1 MNRPRPPTEQR
12 VALVTGTRKGIGQYL
27 VNHLVHQGYAVEGC
41 SREAAD
47 WTLEGYT
54 HHLADVT
61 DESQVK
67 AMLADIRRRHGRLD
81 VLINNAGIAS
91 MNHTLLTPAST
102 VRRILDT
109 NYIGAF
115 ILIRESVKLMQKHH
129 YGRIVNLGSVATPLR
144 LEGEAVYAASKA
156 ALVNLT
162 QILAYELADFG
173 ITVNLVGPTP
183 IETDLIRGVPGDK
196 MKALINRLAIKR
208 LGRME
213 DVSNVVDFF
222 IRPESEFVT
231 GQVIYLGGV

>member
-1 MNRPRPPTEQR
+1 MPAERPI
-12 VALVTGTRKGIGQYL
+12 ALITGTRKGIGKYL
-27 VNHLVHQGYAVEGC
+27 VEHMLGQGYLVEGC
-41 SREAAD
+41 SREPAG
-47 WTLEGYT
+47 WTREGYT
-54 HHLADVT
+54 HHLADVA
-61 DESQVK
+61 DENQVK
-67 AMLADIRRRHGRLD
+67 AMLADIRKRHGRLD

-91 MNHTLLTPAST
+91 MNHTLLTPTST
-102 VRRILDT
+102 VQRIWNT
-109 NYIGAF
+109 NYLGSF
-115 ILIRESVKLMQKHH
+115 ILIRESVKLMQKRRF
-129 YGRIVNLGSVATPLR
+129 GRIVNLGSVATPLK
-144 LEGEAVYAASKA
+144 LEGEAIYATSKA

-213 DVSNVVDFF
+213 DVSNVIDFF